1 VDKAARRL
9 EQGVVKAGRS
19 EGTENDTS
27 SGPEGDNCYRIIDK
41 STFLIGARNH
51 ACYIKEMLPPELPC
65 MCPHVLGERVR
76 DVAP

>member
-1 VDKAARRL
+1 M
-9 EQGVVKAGRS
+9 
-19 EGTENDTS
+19 
-27 SGPEGDNCYRIIDK
+27 RIISESPSELDITDLK
-41 STFLIGARNH
+41 NRIAAIKAKTAPIGARNH